1 MGVREV
7 LRLLACSTPSSAGP
21 GEADLPPGY
30 DEALSMTLLSPR
42 SRTRPVYY
50 HLGRPVLPLGG
61 REHEEQ
67 VYFPDVP
74 PPESLR
80 PPSSVVGQTTTT
92 PAPISG
98 LRQLILL
105 IITLFV
111 RIFMLDGTVKVDAFI
126 LKNGSQRF
134 C

>member
-1 MGVREV
+1 MRAEIEWNEKLLIDLEWPYGRE
-7 LRLLACSTPSSAGP
+7 RGAAFACSMPSSTGP
-21 GEADLPPGY
+21 GEADLPPSY
-30 DEALSMTLLSPR
+30 DEVLNMTLLSLR

-50 HLGRPVLPLGG
+50 HLGGPVLPVDG

-74 PPESLR
+74 PPEPLR

-111 RIFMLDGTVKVDAFI
+111 TECWMVL
-126 LKNGSQRF
+126 
-134 C
+134 